1 MWNLVQQTFGVSLF
15 RLCCWNGEI
24 LMVKLFKNRETM
36 ETTADYGKAL
46 DWRKDGDRVS
56 EYQKVGEL

>member
-1 MWNLVQQTFGVSLF
+1 MN
-15 RLCCWNGEI
+15 I
-24 LMVKLFKNRETM
+24 LTARNSEMIASIGGSNPMVKLFKNRETM